1 MSNYNQSSSI
11 TFNSGQ
17 RGLSS
22 ILQKLFRPLVQVVK
36 MMQVIQVVRYVM
48 IIMLMAHILVK
59 PKAKTF
65 HFAVVSTH
73 TLNKPLKIVND

>member
-1 MSNYNQSSSI
+1 MKTQAAPSPECLLI
-11 TFNSGQ
+11 
-17 RGLSS
+17 
-22 ILQKLFRPLVQVVK
+22 VV
-36 MMQVIQVVRYVM
+36 MIIMLIVVM